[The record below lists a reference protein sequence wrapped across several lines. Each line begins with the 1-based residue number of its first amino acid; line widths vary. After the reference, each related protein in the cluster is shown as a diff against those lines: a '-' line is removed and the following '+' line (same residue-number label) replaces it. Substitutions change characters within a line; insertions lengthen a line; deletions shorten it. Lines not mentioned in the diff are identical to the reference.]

1 MSCVCGLFSFRSIFP
16 GVHDQHGIAFFFFF
30 FFGAVLFEG
39 GLEINLLL
47 TVVCMRYDVRL
58 ISYCSPMHIVM
69 SHF

>member
-1 MSCVCGLFSFRSIFP
+1 MCLACAVYFLFVRSSQESTTNMELP
-16 GVHDQHGIAFFFFF
+16 FFFF